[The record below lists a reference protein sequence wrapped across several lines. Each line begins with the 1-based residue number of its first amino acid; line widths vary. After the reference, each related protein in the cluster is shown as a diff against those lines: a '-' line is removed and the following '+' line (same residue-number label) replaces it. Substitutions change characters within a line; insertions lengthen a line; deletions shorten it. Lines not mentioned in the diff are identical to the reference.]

1 MGGMGQRPPPHGRA
15 HFPDRA
21 RWGREQRS
29 EPPIRGGGGDS
40 GRAGEKS
47 EPGSHG
53 RSGQWARALEERQ
66 VSPPIG
72 SGQGAGA
79 GWGRANGVAL
89 RLTGGPGGEL
99 RRVRAGRAGWLAGA
113 RRHCGQF
120 DRYRERRAELSE
132 PGAGSSPPTA
142 GLSHHHTA
150 GGGAN
155 SSHHH
160 RPHRTAAAMS
170 SEAETQP
177 PAAPV
182 PAAAPAAPADSKP
195 NGGTGNGG
203 SGLASA
209 APPAGGD
216 KKVIGEGG
224 LGSLGYPGVGGK
236 PRSFAPPP
244 PWLRVA
250 RAPFPR
256 EGRRAPPARPRRV
269 SPVARAAAV
278 IRPPLPPLPARRR
291 PRVPGGGGAAQDV
304 RHAGPLCARPATCP

>member
-1 MGGMGQRPPPHGRA
+1 MGFQQGAESALGKANGRA
-15 HFPDRA
+15 L
-21 RWGREQRS
+21 S
-29 EPPIRGGGGDS
+29 
-40 GRAGEKS
+40 
-47 EPGSHG
+47 
-53 RSGQWARALEERQ
+53 
-66 VSPPIG
+66 
-72 SGQGAGA
+72 
-79 GWGRANGVAL
+79 
-89 RLTGGPGGEL
+89 LTGGPGGEL
-99 RRVRAGRAGWLAGA
+99 RRARAGRAGWLAGA

-132 PGAGSSPPTA
+132 PGAGSSPPPTA
-142 GLSHHHTA
+142 GLSHHQTA

-216 KKVIGEGG
+216 KKVIGEG
-224 LGSLGYPGVGGK
+224 SLGFPGVSGWVG
-236 PRSFAPPP
+236 
-244 PWLRVA
+244 
-250 RAPFPR
+250 
-256 EGRRAPPARPRRV
+256 
-269 SPVARAAAV
+269 SPD
-278 IRPPLPPLPARRR
+278 PLPLP
-291 PRVPGGGGAAQDV
+291 
-304 RHAGPLCARPATCP
+304 RHG